1 MATNQDYYL
10 QILTACRM
18 KLKLRIFKTI
28 LVRIKTFLILVII
41 KMREETK
48 GIAIE
53 KKNCWIK
60 DVFIHGRR

>member
-1 MATNQDYYL
+1 MS
-10 QILTACRM
+10 M
-18 KLKLRIFKTI
+18 KT
-28 LVRIKTFLILVII
+28 LVKIKTFLILVII